1 MDPALRQAQGPLNI
15 SFIFFTVIQAW
26 CWTGAENLSILRSGK
41 EKMHSETNINSHC
54 HLEDFWLNGHHSRH
68 WIDNSTGYDLGEA
81 YYTPSHK
88 EYLQRIKLRKQLQEK
103 LHPLINTKLT
113 NKGSQIDANFT
124 SRSIGKLG
132 SDKAINKSVLNGFS
146 TQEHFEAA
154 CQIKQFYEKSDF
166 IGRFLDDRN
175 DPNVIA
181 MYRFQIPITLT
192 SGKKAFA
199 YISTKEVKIHGN
211 RTYTIEL
218 LSNPYQKK

>member
-1 MDPALRQAQGPLNI
+1 MYSDIN
-15 SFIFFTVIQAW
+15 FTP
-26 CWTGAENLSILRSGK
+26 
-41 EKMHSETNINSHC
+41 HC
-54 HLEDFWLNGHHSRH
+54 HLEDFWSNGHHTRH
-68 WIDNSTGYDLGEA
+68 WIDDKSGIDFGEA
-81 YYTPSHK
+81 HYIPSHI
-88 EYLQRIKLRKQLQEK
+88 EFLQRIELRKQIQMELQ
-103 LHPLINTKLT
+103 PLVNTKLT
-113 NKGSQIDANFT
+113 NKNSMIDANFT

-154 CQIKQFYEKSDF
+154 FQIKQLYEMSDF

-181 MYRFQIPITLT
+181 MYRFQIPIILT
-192 SGKKAFA
+192 SGKNAFA

-218 LSNPYQKK
+218 LENPYQKK

>member
-1 MDPALRQAQGPLNI
+1 MDSDKNI
-15 SFIFFTVIQAW
+15 A
-26 CWTGAENLSILRSGK
+26 
-41 EKMHSETNINSHC
+41 SHC
-54 HLEDFWLNGHHSRH
+54 HLEDFWSNGHHSRH
-68 WIDNSTGYDLGEA
+68 WIDDLNRNDLGEA
-81 YYTPSHK
+81 HYIPYHK
-88 EYLQRIKLRKQLQEK
+88 EYLQRIEFRKQLQIK
-103 LHPLINTKLT
+103 LQPLINTKLT
-113 NKGSQIDANFT
+113 NKNSLIDANFN

-154 CQIKQFYEKSDF
+154 FQIKQLYEMSDF

-181 MYRFQIPITLT
+181 MYRFQIPIILT
-192 SGKKAFA
+192 SGKNAFA

-218 LSNPYQKK
+218 LKIHIKKNSPCYNQQGRATAAHRA

>member
-1 MDPALRQAQGPLNI
+1 MYSKTDI
-15 SFIFFTVIQAW
+15 T
-26 CWTGAENLSILRSGK
+26 
-41 EKMHSETNINSHC
+41 SHC
-54 HLEDFWLNGHHSRH
+54 HLEDFWINGHHTLH
-68 WIDNSTGYDLGEA
+68 WIDVSTGNDL
-81 YYTPSHK
+81 
-88 EYLQRIKLRKQLQEK
+88 
-103 LHPLINTKLT
+103 
-113 NKGSQIDANFT
+113 IDANFT

-154 CQIKQFYEKSDF
+154 FQIKQLYEMSDF

-181 MYRFQIPITLT
+181 MFRFQIPIILS
-192 SGKKAFA
+192 SGNKAFA

-218 LSNPYQKK
+218 LKNPYPKK

>member
-1 MDPALRQAQGPLNI
+1 MYSKTDI
-15 SFIFFTVIQAW
+15 T
-26 CWTGAENLSILRSGK
+26 
-41 EKMHSETNINSHC
+41 SHC
-54 HLEDFWLNGHHSRH
+54 HLEDFWINGHHTRH
-68 WIDNSTGYDLGEA
+68 WIDDSTGNDLGEA
-81 YYTPSHK
+81 YYIPSHK
-88 EYLQRIKLRKQLQEK
+88 EYLQRIELRKQLQIK
-103 LHPLINTKLT
+103 LQSLVNTKLT
-113 NKGSQIDANFT
+113 NKNNLIDANFT

-154 CQIKQFYEKSDF
+154 FQIKQLYEMSDF

-181 MYRFQIPITLT
+181 MFRFQIPIILS
-192 SGKKAFA
+192 SGNKAFA

-218 LSNPYQKK
+218 LKNPYPKK

>member
-1 MDPALRQAQGPLNI
+1 MYSEINI
-15 SFIFFTVIQAW
+15 T
-26 CWTGAENLSILRSGK
+26 
-41 EKMHSETNINSHC
+41 SHC
-54 HLEDFWLNGHHSRH
+54 HLEDFWSNGHHTRR
-68 WIDNSTGYDLGEA
+68 WIDDSTGKDLGEA
-81 YYTPSHK
+81 HYIPSHK
-88 EYLQRIKLRKQLQEK
+88 EYLQRIELRKQLQIK
-103 LHPLINTKLT
+103 LRPLVNTKLT
-113 NKGSQIDANFT
+113 NKNTLIDANFT

-154 CQIKQFYEKSDF
+154 FKIKQLYEMSDF

-181 MYRFQIPITLT
+181 MYRFQIPIILS
-192 SGKKAFA
+192 SGRKAFA

-218 LSNPYQKK
+218 LKNPYPKK